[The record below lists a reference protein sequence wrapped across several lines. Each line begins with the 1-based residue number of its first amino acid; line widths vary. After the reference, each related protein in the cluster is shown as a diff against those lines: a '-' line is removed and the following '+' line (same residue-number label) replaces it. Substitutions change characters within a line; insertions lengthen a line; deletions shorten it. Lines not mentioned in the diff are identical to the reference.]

1 MAMTAK
7 QRKTTANH
15 EAGHAVTGR
24 VLTLPCGY
32 ATIRP
37 DYKKPIAGHVIT
49 PEPYACL
56 SEWERRGKVRD
67 SGNAVWYARIITYMA
82 GAEAEKELLDSTVI
96 GDGDDR
102 DQIALMAEELPGGA
116 DWDKLEP
123 RLRAMA
129 RMLVRRHQGR
139 IELVARAPLAKTTLS
154 AKALDKLVGRSVDAP
169 LTVARNTLGSKWNF
183 FRFLCHG
190 RRALPA
196 PHTLRTE
203 IIATCC
209 GHLR

>member
-1 MAMTAK
+1 LINVMAMTAK
-7 QRKTTANH
+7 QRKTTAYH

-37 DYKKPIAGHVIT
+37 DYAKAIAGHVIT

-67 SGNAVWYARIITYMA
+67 SRNAVWYARIITYMA

-129 RMLVRRHQGR
+129 RMLVRRHHGR
-139 IELVARAPLAKTTLS
+139 IELVARALLAKTTLS
-154 AKALDKLVGRSVDAP
+154 AKALDKLVGRSVDDVKVNAP
-169 LTVARNTLGSKWNF
+169 
-183 FRFLCHG
+183 FLLATHG
-190 RRALPA
+190 GAS
-196 PHTLRTE
+196 
-203 IIATCC
+203 
-209 GHLR
+209 

>member
-7 QRKTTANH
+7 QRQTTAYH

-37 DYKKPIAGHVIT
+37 DYAKAIAGHVIT

-82 GAEAEKELLDSTVI
+82 GAEAE
-96 GDGDDR
+96 
-102 DQIALMAEELPGGA
+102 IALMAEELPGGA

-123 RLRAMA
+123 GSMCASIIFPFKS
-129 RMLVRRHQGR
+129 RM
-139 IELVARAPLAKTTLS
+139 
-154 AKALDKLVGRSVDAP
+154 
-169 LTVARNTLGSKWNF
+169 
-183 FRFLCHG
+183 
-190 RRALPA
+190 
-196 PHTLRTE
+196 
-203 IIATCC
+203 
-209 GHLR
+209 

>member
-1 MAMTAK
+1 VIRGPTLINVMAMTAK
-7 QRKTTANH
+7 QRKTTAYH

-37 DYKKPIAGHVIT
+37 DYAKAIAGHVIT

-129 RMLVRRHQGR
+129 RMLVRRHRGR
-139 IELVARAPLAKTTLS
+139 IELVARALLAKTTLS
-154 AKALDKLVGRSVDAP
+154 AKALDKLVGRSVDDVKVNAP
-169 LTVARNTLGSKWNF
+169 
-183 FRFLCHG
+183 FLLAMHG
-190 RRALPA
+190 GAS
-196 PHTLRTE
+196 
-203 IIATCC
+203 
-209 GHLR
+209 

>member
-1 MAMTAK
+1 MIRGPTLINVMAMTAK
-7 QRKTTANH
+7 QRKTTAYH

-37 DYKKPIAGHVIT
+37 DYAKAIAGHVIT

-67 SGNAVWYARIITYMA
+67 NGNAVWYARIITYMA

-102 DQIALMAEELPGGA
+102 DQIALMAEELPVVPTGTN
-116 DWDKLEP
+116 WS
-123 RLRAMA
+123 RAC
-129 RMLVRRHQGR
+129 GPW
-139 IELVARAPLAKTTLS
+139 RAC
-154 AKALDKLVGRSVDAP
+154 
-169 LTVARNTLGSKWNF
+169 W
-183 FRFLCHG
+183 
-190 RRALPA
+190 
-196 PHTLRTE
+196 
-203 IIATCC
+203 
-209 GHLR
+209 

>member
-37 DYKKPIAGHVIT
+37 DYKKPIAG
-49 PEPYACL
+49 ACL

-67 SGNAVWYARIITYMA
+67 SRNAVWYARIITYMA

-169 LTVARNTLGSKWNF
+169 LTVARNTLGSNGTF
-183 FRFLCHG
+183 FAFFVMAVALCQ
-190 RRALPA
+190 RPTRS
-196 PHTLRTE
+196 E
-203 IIATCC
+203 QKS
-209 GHLR
+209 